1 MELDLNAART
11 DLDTVLEGQKKQQL
25 PVEVI
30 DELLNRE
37 RVHRFE
43 RRVATNLRLSGM
55 AATRTLESFDFHAQ
69 AQVPKQTIDE
79 LATLRFLHQG
89 TNVLFLGPPGVGKS
103 HLALGLALK
112 AIERGHRVYFLTLHD
127 LVTRS
132 RSAREKN
139 RLSVLLQTLTR
150 PDLLVLDEVGYLPL
164 ERQDATFLFE
174 VVSKRYEALKSIILT
189 SNKSYGTWNEI
200 FPDPVLATAL
210 LDRLLHHSSTI
221 NIRGDSYRLRHRRQ
235 AGLTTGD
242 TPRQPEGEH
251 MRGQNPAA
259 WSRKVS
265 TLKPLELSTF
275 KPFLTADEE
284 ILHPLVKCSPIRA
297 ETWMA

>member
-1 MELDLNAART
+1 MSATVSYERVQEHLEILDLNAART
-11 DLDTVLEGQKKQQL
+11 DLDTVLEEGQKKQQL

-43 RRVATNLRLSGM
+43 RRVAANLRLSGM
-55 AATRTLESFDFHAQ
+55 AATRTLESFDFGAQ

-79 LATLRFLHQG
+79 LATLRFQHQG

-112 AIERGHRVYFLTLHD
+112 AIERGHCVYFLTLHD

-150 PDLLVLDEVGYLPL
+150 PDLLVLDEVGYMPL

-221 NIRGDSYRLRHRRQ
+221 NIRGDSYRLRHRHQ
-235 AGLTTGD
+235 AGLTTGE

-251 MRGQNPAA
+251 MR
-259 WSRKVS
+259 
-265 TLKPLELSTF
+265 
-275 KPFLTADEE
+275 
-284 ILHPLVKCSPIRA
+284 
-297 ETWMA
+297 